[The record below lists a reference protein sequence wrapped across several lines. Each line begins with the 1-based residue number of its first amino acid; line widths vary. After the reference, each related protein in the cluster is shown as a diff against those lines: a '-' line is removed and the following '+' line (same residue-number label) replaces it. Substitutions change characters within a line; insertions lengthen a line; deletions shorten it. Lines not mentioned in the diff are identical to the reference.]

1 MGSGGT
7 NERCVRCSV
16 WPSGVERTSALALAR
31 ARKAGKKLAR
41 PKASAEIEGKI
52 RDERKKG
59 HGVLKIARTLGVG
72 VSVVQQVLAG

>member
-1 MGSGGT
+1 
-7 NERCVRCSV
+7 
-16 WPSGVERTSALALAR
+16 LAR